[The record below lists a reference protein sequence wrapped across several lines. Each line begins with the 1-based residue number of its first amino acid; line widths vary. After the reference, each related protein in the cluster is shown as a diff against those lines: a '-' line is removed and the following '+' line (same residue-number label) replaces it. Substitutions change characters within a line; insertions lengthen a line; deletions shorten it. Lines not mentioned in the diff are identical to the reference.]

1 MFALD
6 PPPPDPEG
14 FSGLSATT
22 RLGVFRF
29 RLYRFENDL
38 LLAATDAE
46 LIGRSVSRGDVEV
59 HITEQFYGEKEAD
72 QGELRELLGRC
83 TVANLMGERC
93 VALAAGLGF
102 VDDANVVEIE
112 DVPHAQV
119 ARMKR

>member
-1 MFALD
+1 M
-6 PPPPDPEG
+6 
-14 FSGLSATT
+14 
-22 RLGVFRF
+22 FRF
-29 RLYRFENDL
+29 RLYRFETDV

-46 LIGRSVSRGDVEV
+46 LIGRSLSRGEVEI
-59 HITEQFYGEKEAD
+59 HITEQFYGTEEAD

-93 VALAAGLGF
+93 VTLASELGF
-102 VDDANVVEIE
+102 VESENVVELE